1 MNMLRVIASMDP
13 ASGGPC
19 QGIRNSVPALKE
31 LGVSTTVASLDSPE
45 ASFLG
50 QDDFNIEALGPGKT
64 PYSYCKKLKNWLKQ
78 HLQDFDLV
86 IIHGVW
92 LYNSYGTFSEWNTL
106 KKTGVK
112 VPKLYL
118 MPHGMLDPYF
128 QKAAG
133 RKLKALR
140 NQVFWQFLEKKV
152 VNGVDGVLFTCAQE
166 LLLARTTFPDYHPKA
181 ELNVGY
187 GIQPPPAKTEAQ
199 QQAFL
204 KKCPE
209 AENQSYWLFLSRVH
223 EKKGVDLLIKGYH
236 TLFEKNPQIPILV
249 IAGPGMETT
258 YGQMLKKLA
267 EGLPV
272 YFTGMLK
279 GAEKWGALYS
289 ADWFI
294 LPSHQENFGIAV
306 VEALACKTPVAISDQ
321 VNIWREIDE
330 GNCGVVFT
338 DTLAGVLE
346 GLDKIINYSDFDA
359 TQLKKNAY
367 AVFQNSFTVGQAAQ
381 QLIQKL
387 NLN

>member
-1 MNMLRVIASMDP
+1 MDP

-31 LGVSTTVASLDSPE
+31 LGVNTTVATLDSPE

-64 PYSYCKKLKNWLKQ
+64 PYAYSKKLKNWLKQ
-78 HLQDFDLV
+78 NLQDFDVV

-106 KKTGVK
+106 KKSGVK

-128 QKAAG
+128 QMAEG

-140 NQVFWQFLEKKV
+140 NRVFWQLLEKKV
-152 VNGVDGVLFTCAQE
+152 VNGVDGVLFTCEQE
-166 LLLARTTFPDYHPKA
+166 LLLARTTFPDYHPQH

-199 QQAFL
+199 QQAFVT
-204 KKCPE
+204 KCPE
-209 AENQSYWLFLSRVH
+209 AENQPYWLFLSRVH
-223 EKKGVDLLIKGYH
+223 EKKGVDLLITGYRK
-236 TLFEKNPQIPILV
+236 LIEKNLEAPILV
-249 IAGPGMETT
+249 IAGPGMETH
-258 YGQMLKKLA
+258 YGSHLKKLA

-279 GAEKWGALYS
+279 GDEKWGALYG

-321 VNIWREIDE
+321 VNIWREIDAGKGGVIFKDTPE
-330 GNCGVVFT
+330 GVTQG
-338 DTLAGVLE
+338 LE
-346 GLDKIINYSDFDA
+346 LISGFYEPDLVDFRA
-359 TQLKKNAY
+359 QAIALYTKL
-367 AVFQNSFTVGQAAQ
+367 FTVSEAATK
-381 QLIQKL
+381 LIKKL
-387 NLN
+387 KLS